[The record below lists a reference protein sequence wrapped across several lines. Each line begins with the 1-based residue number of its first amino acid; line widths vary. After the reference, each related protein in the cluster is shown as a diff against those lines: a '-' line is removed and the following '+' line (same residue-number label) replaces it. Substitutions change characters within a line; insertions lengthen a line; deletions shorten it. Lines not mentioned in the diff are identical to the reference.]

1 MQYENERYIKWV
13 EDSAAYIRR
22 TLGGF
27 QPELAIVLGS
37 GLGGL
42 ADRLQNP
49 IPVEYADIPGFPRS
63 TVAGHAGRFV
73 AGYIGK
79 KPVIC
84 MQGRFHYYEGYDLR
98 TVTLPVRVLHAL
110 GVDSI
115 ILTNAAGGVNL
126 SFVPGDL
133 MVIDDHINLT
143 GQSPLIGPNL
153 EGWGQRFT
161 DLSTAEDK
169 EDRAWAHQTAAEL
182 GFSLQSGVYTW
193 MTGPTYETP
202 AEIRMV
208 RTLGGDAVGMST
220 VPEAMVARHMG
231 MRVLGISCITNM
243 AAGILDQPLSHEEV
257 SETAGK
263 VTEKFTALI
272 EAVAQAI

>member
-42 ADRLQNP
+42 ADPGPKP

-126 SFVPGDL
+126 SFVP
-133 MVIDDHINLT
+133 
-143 GQSPLIGPNL
+143 
-153 EGWGQRFT
+153 R
-161 DLSTAEDK
+161 
-169 EDRAWAHQTAAEL
+169 
-182 GFSLQSGVYTW
+182 GFDG
-193 MTGPTYETP
+193 
-202 AEIRMV
+202 
-208 RTLGGDAVGMST
+208 
-220 VPEAMVARHMG
+220 H
-231 MRVLGISCITNM
+231 
-243 AAGILDQPLSHEEV
+243 
-257 SETAGK
+257 
-263 VTEKFTALI
+263 
-272 EAVAQAI
+272 